1 MKKFLALCLSVIMAG
16 SLVACGA
23 KDDSSANGDSKGPAQ
38 KKDVTLKVWGA
49 QEEQELLKKLCDEF
63 KAASTNV
70 NYTIEFGVCSEADA
84 KTKILEDTAAAADVF
99 AFANDQLYDLV
110 NAGALYEITKNK
122 DAIVAANMQSVVD
135 SASKDGSLYAY
146 PMTAD
151 NGYFLYYD
159 KSVITPEQAG
169 SFETMLDAADA
180 AGKKVVMDVSN
191 GWYIASFFLG
201 AGGKLAIGE
210 DGKQTCDFNNEA
222 GVGAGEGI
230 KAITSHAAY
239 MTGDDDV
246 IKGGFGNSVV
256 AAVSGAWNAKDIK
269 EILGENYAAAKLP
282 TFKVN
287 GKDTQMGSFFGSKL
301 VGVSAETK
309 NPVEAMALAEYIT
322 NEKAQEARFAAR
334 GLGPSNKVVADSD
347 VVKADLALKA
357 LADQSAFATSQN
369 AVLGTYW
376 GPAEAF
382 GVAMETKDYSKS
394 VKELL
399 DAMVEQITK

>member
-1 MKKFLALCLSVIMAG
+1 MNFMKKLLALCLSVIMAG

-23 KDDSSANGDSKGPAQ
+23 KDDSNAGSTGEVVN
-38 KKDVTLKVWGA
+38 KDVTLKVWGA
-49 QEEQELLKKLCDEF
+49 QEEQELLAKLCDEF
-63 KAASTNV
+63 KAANPDV
-70 NYTIEFGVCSEADA
+70 NYTIEFGVVSEADA

-110 NAGALYEITKNK
+110 NAGALYEVTKNK
-122 DAIVAANMQSVVD
+122 DQIISANMQSVVD

-159 KSVITPEQAG
+159 KSVISDEQAG
-169 SFETMLDAADA
+169 SFEAMLDAASA

-191 GWYIASFFLG
+191 GWYISSFFLG
-201 AGGKLAIGE
+201 AGCKLGIV

-230 KAITSHAAY
+230 KAITAHPGF

-246 IKGGFGNSVV
+246 IKGGLGKSVV
-256 AAVSGAWNAKDIK
+256 AAVSGAWNAKDIQ

-301 VGVSAETK
+301 IGVNSETK
-309 NPVEAMALAEYIT
+309 YPVEAMALAEYLT
-322 NEKAQEARFAAR
+322 NEESQAKRFEVR
-334 GLGPSNKVVADSD
+334 GLGPSNKAVAESD
-347 VVKADLALKA
+347 AVKADIALKA
-357 LADQSAFATSQN
+357 LSDQSAFATSQN
-369 AVLGTYW
+369 EVLGNYW
-376 GPAEAF
+376 TPSEAF
-382 GVAMETKDYSKS
+382 GIAMETKDYSKTI
-394 VKELL
+394 KEQL
-399 DAMVEQITK
+399 DDMVAQIIK